1 MRILVTYE
9 WCRTAY
15 IAAESLCR
23 AGFEV
28 YACGSTA
35 LSMVR
40 VSRFVRGCDRVPDP
54 FQEPEQLVEL
64 RASAL
69 ETDSARLLNSGFS
82 LPIVLYHN
90 SKFLVNKPG

>member
-1 MRILVTYE
+1 MRILVTYG
-9 WCRTAY
+9 WCGTAY

-28 YACGSTA
+28 YACSSTA

-40 VSRFVRGCDRVPDP
+40 VSRFVRGFDRVPNQ
-54 FQEPEQLVEL
+54 FKEPEQLVEL

-69 ETDSARLLNSGFS
+69 ETDSARLLHSGFCPAYRA
-82 LPIVLYHN
+82 LP
-90 SKFLVNKPG
+90 

>member
-1 MRILVTYE
+1 MRILVTYG

-15 IAAESLCR
+15 IAAESICR

-40 VSRFVRGCDRVPDP
+40 VSRLVRGFDRVPDP
-54 FQEPEQLVEL
+54 FKEPEQLVEL

-69 ETDSARLLNSGFS
+69 ETDSARLLTSGFFPAYRA
-82 LPIVLYHN
+82 LP
-90 SKFLVNKPG
+90 